1 MRPRNIGSVAAQEV
15 YRFDISV
22 KALAGNCFRA
32 VVRDIGDL
40 AESLTL
46 VDFGD
51 VDFYRRDLHSLE
63 SIEKRDGSVGVSAR
77 INYDSVGLIKI
88 CLLNIVDQITF
99 VIALEAL
106 YFNAFALTVRSDQI
120 YEVIVSRSTVD
131 IGLPDAEHIE
141 VWSVKNEYLHNLFQ
155 LSQDIGDSLV
165 VEILLDFESVI
176 GDLVVAPGLILILA
190 LLIEL
195 LDSVEL

>member
-1 MRPRNIGSVAAQEV
+1 MHLDGGDAYRLERVKERNGRVRIC
-15 YRFDISV
+15 
-22 KALAGNCFRA
+22 AGIDHYA
-32 VVRDIGDL
+32 VDL
-40 AESLTL
+40 
-46 VDFGD
+46 
-51 VDFYRRDLHSLE
+51 
-63 SIEKRDGSVGVSAR
+63 IEKG
-77 INYDSVGLIKI
+77 
-88 CLLNIVDQITF
+88 LLNIVDQITF

-176 GDLVVAPGLILILA
+176 GDLVVTPGLILILA